1 MKYQK
6 IPNLIDDD
14 ASNQPSKFKT
24 RNWVEINDESRGA
37 YNVNSQIKFKTT
49 MLKSSLCD
57 YSDAYILAKG
67 TISVNNTA
75 AQGAAANNT
84 NKKVIFKNCAPF
96 TNCISENNNT
106 QIDNAKDIDI
116 VMPLYN
122 LIEYS
127 DNYAKTI
134 GSLWKYCK
142 DIPARNNNNEITEFT
157 LVNTTDSFKFK
168 AKFTGQT
175 DDDGTKDVEIMVPL
189 KYLSNFWRT
198 LEMPLINCEVNLFLT
213 WLSACVLIS
222 TNIPNQAAIFE
233 INDTKLYAP
242 VVTLSTQENTKFLQQ
257 LKSGFKRIINWNKYL
272 SKPELLAQNPNLN
285 HLVEPSFQGVNR
297 LFVLPFGNDDDRTS
311 DEQYYPPTVEIKDY
325 NIMING
331 ENFFDQPIKN
341 NKVTNNNIRKIA
353 TGQGD
358 DYTTGCLLDY
368 PYFANTY
375 KMIAVDLSKQQ
386 ALDADPRA
394 IQQINFTANL
404 DRAGNT
410 RVHFI
415 LEEAKETILDFS
427 QGTVKVLETK

>member
-1 MKYQK
+1 
-6 IPNLIDDD
+6 
-14 ASNQPSKFKT
+14 
-24 RNWVEINDESRGA
+24 
-37 YNVNSQIKFKTT
+37 

-57 YSDAYILAKG
+57 YSDAYILLKG
-67 TISVNNTA
+67 TITVNNTA

-96 TNCISENNNT
+96 TNCISEINNM
-106 QIDNAKDIDI
+106 QIGNAKDIDI
-116 VMPLYN
+116 VMPMYN

-127 DNYAKTI
+127 DNYAKTT
-134 GSLWKYCK
+134 GSLWQYCK
-142 DIPARNNNNEITEFT
+142 DIPTGNANNNIVIFAED
-157 LVNTTDSFKFK
+157 NTADSFKFK
-168 AKFTGQT
+168 AKITGQT
-175 DDDGTKDVEIMVPL
+175 GNNGTKDVEIMVPL
-189 KYLSNFWRT
+189 KYLSKISRT
-198 LEMPLINCEVNLFLT
+198 LETLLINCEVNLILT
-213 WLSACVLIS
+213 WSSRRVLIA
-222 TNIPNQAAIFE
+222 TAVQNQAATFE
-233 INDTKLYAP
+233 ITDTKLYVP

-257 LKSGFKRIINWNKYL
+257 LKSGFKRVINWNKYL

-285 HLVEPSFQGVNR
+285 HLVELRFQGITR
-297 LFVLPFGNDDDRTS
+297 LFVLAFENDDDRTS
-311 DEQYYPPTVEIKDY
+311 DDEYYLPTVEIKDY
-325 NIMING
+325 SIVING

-341 NKVTNNNIRKIA
+341 NKITYDNIRKIA

-368 PYFANTY
+368 QYFTDTY

-410 RVHFI
+410 RVYFV

-427 QGTVKVLETK
+427 QGTVKVL

>member
-1 MKYQK
+1 MEYQK
-6 IPNLIDDD
+6 LASLIDDT
-14 ASNQPSKFKT
+14 SNQPSKFRAK
-24 RNWVEINDESRGA
+24 NWVQINDESRRA
-37 YNVNSQIKFKTT
+37 YIVNSQIKFKTT

-57 YSDAYILAKG
+57 YSDGYILVKG

-75 AQGAAANNT
+75 AAGAAANNT
-84 NKKVIFKNCAPF
+84 NKKVIFKNYAPF
-96 TNCISENNNT
+96 TNCINEINNT

-116 VMPLYN
+116 VMPMYN

-134 GSLWKYCK
+134 GSLWQYCK
-142 DIPARNNNNEITEFT
+142 DIPALNANDEITAFD
-157 LVNTTDSFKFK
+157 VNNVTDSFHFK
-168 AKFTGQT
+168 VKITGRT
-175 DDDGTKDVEIMVPL
+175 GNGGTKDIEIMVPL

-198 LEMPLINCEVNLFLT
+198 LEMPLINCEVNLILT
-213 WLSACVLIS
+213 WSSTYVLIA
-222 TNIPNQAAIFE
+222 TNISNQNATFAIT
-233 INDTKLYAP
+233 DTKLYVP

-257 LKSGFKRIINWNKYL
+257 LKSGFKRAINWNKYL

-285 HLVEPSFQGVNR
+285 HLVESSFQGVNM
-297 LFVLPFGNDDDRTS
+297 LFVLAFENDDDRTS
-311 DEQYYPPTVEIKDY
+311 DDQYYLPTVEIKDY

-331 ENFFDQPIKN
+331 ENFFDQSIKN
-341 NKVTNNNIRKIA
+341 SEVTYENIRKIA

-375 KMIAVDLSKQQ
+375 KMIAVDLSKEQ

-410 RVHFI
+410 RVYFI

-427 QGTVKVLETK
+427 QGTVKVL